1 MANIKS
7 SIKRIS
13 VTKTKQAQNKPIKS
27 NLATEI
33 KKFQTSVAAGELKHA
48 ESQLSVVFAAL
59 DSAAADHVIHKN
71 KANRQKAKLSAMLAK
86 ATNKGKAK
94 AAKTTATTA
103 AKPAATAKAAT
114 PAATKTAAP
123 KATAAKTAAKPATK
137 TATTKTAAKPAA
149 TKTATKTTKPAAKA
163 SK

>member
-13 VTKTKQAQNKPIKS
+13 VTKNKQAQNKPIKS

-33 KKFQTSVAAGELKHA
+33 KKFQASVAAGELKHA
-48 ESQLSVVFAAL
+48 ESQLSVVFSAL

-71 KANRQKAKLSAMLAK
+71 KADRQKAKLAAMLAK
-86 ATNKGKAK
+86 ANKGKAK
-94 AAKTTATTA
+94 TAKTTTATTTAASKTVTPAAKTTATKTA
-103 AKPAATAKAAT
+103 TAKPA
-114 PAATKTAAP
+114 TKP
-123 KATAAKTAAKPATK
+123 AAKTATKAAKPATK
-137 TATTKTAAKPAA
+137 TA
-149 TKTATKTTKPAAKA
+149 

>member
-13 VTKTKQAQNKPIKS
+13 VTKNKQAQNKPIKS

-33 KKFQTSVAAGELKHA
+33 KKFQASVAAGELKHA
-48 ESQLSVVFAAL
+48 ESQLSVVFSAL

-71 KANRQKAKLSAMLAK
+71 KADRQKAKLAAMLAK
-86 ATNKGKAK
+86 ANKGKAK
-94 AAKTTATTA
+94 TAKTTTATAATKTVTPAAKTTAT
-103 AKPAATAKAAT
+103 
-114 PAATKTAAP
+114 KTA
-123 KATAAKTAAKPATK
+123 TAKPATK
-137 TATTKTAAKPAA
+137 PAA
-149 TKTATKTTKPAAKA
+149 AKTATKTTKTA